1 MASTAPKVQVGEW
14 IKETS
19 RGRDTS
25 HPFHGTVAHRPFISR
40 RHGKAVFAETQQA
53 IAGVVTTRPS
63 FAKIL
68 VAADVSTA
76 DVGLVSSTQVVS
88 VAGCQ

>member
-1 MASTAPKVQVGEW
+1 MAASAAKFGEW

-19 RGRDTS
+19 KGRDTS
-25 HPFHGTVAHRPFISR
+25 HPFHGTVAYRPFVSR

-76 DVGLVSSTQVVS
+76 DVGLVSCVTVHLH
-88 VAGCQ
+88 